1 MKYIITTL
9 ACLFVSIIGLGQN
22 TQFSK
27 LDRFFTTLEEN
38 ERYFGS
44 VAVSR
49 EGEIIYTKAI
59 GYADLEQKIPNT
71 DETKFRIGSISKTF
85 TATLIMKAVEMG
97 KISLDEKIDTYF
109 PQIKNASK
117 ISIRHL
123 LNHRSGINTFTDR
136 SFFAWHLEP
145 ISKAALLDT
154 IVSKGIGF
162 EPDAKHV
169 YSNSNYVLLSFLLE
183 SIFNKS
189 YADILEQYI
198 SKPLALKHT
207 SYGGEINPAKG
218 EARSYRMKDAWTL
231 SSEQDMSIPQG
242 AGGIIST
249 PTDLAHFADAL
260 FGGELLSAQS
270 LAQMKPLADA
280 SYGLG
285 IEEAKIDEMA
295 GWGHTGAID
304 AFSSSLTYFEE
315 SDISIALI
323 CNGSN
328 YGSHDVAIAVLR
340 EVFDKPYELPSFEF
354 VELSSEELDQYVGTY
369 ESDKLPM
376 DMTIST
382 DGSTLSL
389 GIPGQASDVL
399 KAEGNHKFSILKY
412 GVKVRFIPEQK
423 MMHFEQQGMA
433 FELSMKS
440 AAKASTSSTPIKV
453 DLDQYLG
460 TYTSDQLPLDITFSK
475 EEGKLIAQGT
485 GQPSFPLTAEGEHVF
500 SNEEIGLLITF
511 IPEEKKMRFVQAGA
525 EFEMKLEE

>member
-1 MKYIITTL
+1 MKYIITTI

-27 LDRFFTTLEEN
+27 LDKFFTTLEEN
-38 ERYFGS
+38 DRYFGS

-49 EGEIIYTKAI
+49 GGEIIYTKAI
-59 GYADLEQKIPNT
+59 GYADLEKKIPNT
-71 DETKFRIGSISKTF
+71 SETKFRIGSISKTF

-97 KISLDEKIDTYF
+97 KVDLDDTIEKYF
-109 PQIKNASK
+109 PRIKNADK

-136 SFFAWHLEP
+136 NFFSWHLEP
-145 ISKAALLDT
+145 ITKAALLDT

-162 EPDAKHV
+162 EADAKHF

-183 SIFNKS
+183 RTFDKS
-189 YADILEQYI
+189 YSDILEQYI
-198 SKPLALKHT
+198 IEPLALENT
-207 SYGGEINPAKG
+207 TYGGKINSSKG

-231 SSEQDMSIPQG
+231 SSEEDMSIPQG

-249 PTDLAHFADAL
+249 PADLCRFAKAL
-260 FGGELLSAQS
+260 FNGKLISAQS
-270 LAQMKPLADA
+270 LAQMKPLTDA
-280 SYGLG
+280 SYGFG
-285 IEEAKIDEMA
+285 IEETKIDEMT

-304 AFSSSLTYFEE
+304 AYSSSLTYFEE
-315 SDISIALI
+315 SDVSLALI

-340 EVFDKPYELPSFEF
+340 EVFDKPYELPSFDF
-354 VELSSEELDQYVGTY
+354 IELSSEDLDQYVGTY

-376 DMTIST
+376 DLTVSKE
-382 DGSTLSL
+382 GNTLSL

-399 KAEGNHKFSILKY
+399 KAEGDHKFSILKY
-412 GVKVRFIPEQK
+412 GVKIKFIPEEK

-433 FELSMKS
+433 FELSMKQATQ
-440 AAKASTSSTPIKV
+440 AASSPKPSKV

-475 EEGKLIAQGT
+475 EAGKLIAQGT
-485 GQPSFPLTAEGEHVF
+485 GQPSFPLTAEGDHVF

-511 IPEEKKMRFVQAGA
+511 IPAEKKMRFAQAGA